1 MHALYANINVTA
13 RLIYMKILTVSEYHH
28 LHTLK
33 LNPKLCLVF
42 PSFFFFSQSFGQMEV
57 QIYLKITIRD
67 TFAVGLFKFFRN
79 LMLVNSLFENS
90 VVSNFSHA

>member
-33 LNPKLCLVF
+33 LNPKLGLVF
-42 PSFFFFSQSFGQMEV
+42 PSFFSQSFGQMEV

>member
-1 MHALYANINVTA
+1 
-13 RLIYMKILTVSEYHH
+13 
-28 LHTLK
+28 
-33 LNPKLCLVF
+33 
-42 PSFFFFSQSFGQMEV
+42 MEV

>member
-33 LNPKLCLVF
+33 LNPKLGLVF
-42 PSFFFFSQSFGQMEV
+42 LSFFFFSQSFGQMEV
-57 QIYLKITIRD
+57 QIYSKITIRD

>member
-33 LNPKLCLVF
+33 LNPKLGLVF
-42 PSFFFFSQSFGQMEV
+42 PSSFFFKTEFWTNGGA
-57 QIYLKITIRD
+57 D
-67 TFAVGLFKFFRN
+67 LFKN
-79 LMLVNSLFENS
+79 NDT
-90 VVSNFSHA
+90 

>member
-33 LNPKLCLVF
+33 LNPKLGLVF
-42 PSFFFFSQSFGQMEV
+42 PSSSFFKTEFWTNGGA
-57 QIYLKITIRD
+57 D
-67 TFAVGLFKFFRN
+67 LFKN
-79 LMLVNSLFENS
+79 NDT
-90 VVSNFSHA
+90 